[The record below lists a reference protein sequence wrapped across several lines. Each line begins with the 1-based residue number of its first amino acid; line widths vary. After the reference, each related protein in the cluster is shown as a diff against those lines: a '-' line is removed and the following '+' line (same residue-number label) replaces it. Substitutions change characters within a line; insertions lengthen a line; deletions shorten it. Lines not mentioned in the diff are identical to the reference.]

1 MNLELEYSA
10 FWLFVILVLALL
22 ITWFSYRKKRGLDDV
37 PKVVKTL
44 LYLLRFGSV
53 FSILILLLG
62 LLVKTYTERVE
73 PPILIIVSDN
83 SASML
88 NYKDSSEIPGQIK
101 STIQN
106 LRKTYGSSFNIKEV
120 SIGSIVNDSMNYK
133 FDEAN
138 SNLEE
143 AFNYIHTNYYN
154 RNVGGIAFIS
164 DGNFNVGA
172 NPIYNAGKIRATP
185 IFTLAVG
192 DSIQKKDQ
200 IVKNVFNNPLA
211 FLQNEFP
218 VEIDISAYQYPDEES
233 IINIIRDNKIIA
245 SKKITFNK
253 GPEDFKKIRFL
264 LPADV
269 VGYQTYT
276 VQLINKPDEISF
288 KNNVKQFYVEILD
301 SRNKVLIISDAP
313 HPDISA
319 LKNVLSTDD
328 NIECETLLF
337 KDWTEDSDNT
347 NLVIC
352 HSPKKLEDFS
362 IIQGFKNRN
371 IPILYIIGPETNNNI
386 YKDLGLKFP
395 SRAIGKSD
403 DVQASKNINFS
414 SFTLNDELEESLKF
428 YPPLRTQFGDFKA
441 PKGSSVLLNQ
451 RIGSI
456 LKKTPLLFFLK
467 KAGHRYGVIMGEGI
481 WRWRMNEYQRKSEHK
496 IFDELFNKTIQ
507 FLTVPGKSKGLSVR
521 FPKRINKEEALV
533 VDGVFYNESLE
544 AITSPV
550 LSLEISDEENKK
562 YNSQFSIYENGY
574 RAQLGKLNPGRYD
587 WVAKAL
593 LNNKTLTKKGSI
605 IVEDIDKERSESVA
619 NHSVL
624 KQLAV
629 QSNGGFYKLSAF
641 NDFIKDL
648 GDKKEIASVSYT
660 EELNLKLID
669 YTWFLV
675 FCALLLCS
683 EWFLKRRYGLF

>member
-37 PKVVKTL
+37 PKVMKTL

-233 IINIIRDNKIIA
+233 TINIIRDNKIIA

-276 VQLINKPDEISF
+276 VQLVNKPDEI
-288 KNNVKQFYVEILD
+288 
-301 SRNKVLIISDAP
+301 
-313 HPDISA
+313 
-319 LKNVLSTDD
+319 T
-328 NIECETLLF
+328 
-337 KDWTEDSDNT
+337 
-347 NLVIC
+347 
-352 HSPKKLEDFS
+352 
-362 IIQGFKNRN
+362 
-371 IPILYIIGPETNNNI
+371 
-386 YKDLGLKFP
+386 
-395 SRAIGKSD
+395 
-403 DVQASKNINFS
+403 
-414 SFTLNDELEESLKF
+414 
-428 YPPLRTQFGDFKA
+428 
-441 PKGSSVLLNQ
+441 
-451 RIGSI
+451 
-456 LKKTPLLFFLK
+456 
-467 KAGHRYGVIMGEGI
+467 
-481 WRWRMNEYQRKSEHK
+481 
-496 IFDELFNKTIQ
+496 
-507 FLTVPGKSKGLSVR
+507 
-521 FPKRINKEEALV
+521 
-533 VDGVFYNESLE
+533 
-544 AITSPV
+544 
-550 LSLEISDEENKK
+550 
-562 YNSQFSIYENGY
+562 
-574 RAQLGKLNPGRYD
+574 
-587 WVAKAL
+587 
-593 LNNKTLTKKGSI
+593 
-605 IVEDIDKERSESVA
+605 
-619 NHSVL
+619 
-624 KQLAV
+624 
-629 QSNGGFYKLSAF
+629 
-641 NDFIKDL
+641 
-648 GDKKEIASVSYT
+648 
-660 EELNLKLID
+660 
-669 YTWFLV
+669 
-675 FCALLLCS
+675 
-683 EWFLKRRYGLF
+683 

>member
-1 MNLELEYSA
+1 MDLELEYSA
-10 FWLFVILVLALL
+10 FWLFVILVVALL
-22 ITWFSYRKKRGLDDV
+22 TTWFSYRKKRGLDAV

-44 LYLLRFGSV
+44 LYILRFSSV

-73 PPILIIVSDN
+73 APILIVVSDN

-88 NYKDSSEIPGQIK
+88 NYKDSSEVPRQIK
-101 STIQN
+101 STVQN
-106 LRKTYGSSFNIKEV
+106 LRETYGSSFNIKEL
-120 SIGSIVNDSMNYK
+120 SIGSLVNDSINFK

-172 NPIYNAGKIRATP
+172 NPIYNAGKLRTTP
-185 IFTLAVG
+185 IFALAVG

-218 VEIDISAYQYPDEES
+218 VEIDISAYQYPEEETTL
-233 IINIIRDNKIIA
+233 NIIRDNKIVA
-245 SKKITFNK
+245 SKKINFSK
-253 GPEDFKKIRFL
+253 APEDFKKIRFL

-269 VGYQTYT
+269 IGYQTYT
-276 VQLINKPDEISF
+276 VQLINKPDEITY
-288 KNNVKQFYVEILD
+288 KNNVKRFYVEILD
-301 SRNKVLIISDAP
+301 SRNKVLILSDAP
-313 HPDISA
+313 HPDIST
-319 LKNVLSTDD
+319 LKNVLSADE

-337 KDWTEDSDNT
+337 KDWTRDSENT

-352 HSPKKLEDFS
+352 HTPKKPEDLS
-362 IIQGFKNRN
+362 IIQGLKNKN
-371 IPILYIIGPETNNNI
+371 IPILYIIGPETNKNI

-403 DVQASKNINFS
+403 DVQASKNLNFT
-414 SFTLNDELEESLKF
+414 SFILNDELEESLKF
-428 YPPLRTQFGDFKA
+428 YPPLHTQFGDFKA
-441 PKGSSVLLNQ
+441 PQGSSVLLNQ
-451 RIGSI
+451 RIGSV
-456 LKKTPLLFFLK
+456 LKKTPLLFFLTK
-467 KAGHRYGVIMGEGI
+467 RGNRYGVIMGEGI
-481 WRWRMNEYQRKSEHK
+481 WRWRMNEYQRKGEHK
-496 IFDELFNKTIQ
+496 TFDELFKKTIQ

-550 LSLEISDEENKK
+550 LSLEISDEENRK
-562 YNSQFSIYENGY
+562 YNSQFSVYENGY

-593 LNNKTLTKKGSI
+593 FNNKTLTKKGSI

-629 QSNGGFYKLSAF
+629 QSNGSFYKLSAF

-648 GDKKEIASVSYT
+648 GNKKEIASVSYT
-660 EELNLKLID
+660 EDVSLKLID

-675 FCALLLCS
+675 FCALLLCG
-683 EWFLKRRYGLF
+683 EWFLKRRHGLA